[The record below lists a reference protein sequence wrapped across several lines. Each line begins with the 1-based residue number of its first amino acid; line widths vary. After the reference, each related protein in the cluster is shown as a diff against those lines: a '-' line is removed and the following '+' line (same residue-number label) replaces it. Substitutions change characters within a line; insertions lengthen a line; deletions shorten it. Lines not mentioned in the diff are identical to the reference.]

1 MHAKASTGYPL
12 ALILATFSLSLFA
25 GIILSL
31 VIQQWFFSNFEVIKK
46 IQAKEEETILEN
58 TLDKYNF

>member
-1 MHAKASTGYPL
+1 MHSKSSSSYPL

-31 VIQQWFFSNFEVIKK
+31 VIQQWFFSNFELIKK
-46 IQAKEEETILEN
+46 IQAKEEEVILEN
-58 TLDKYNF
+58 TLNKYNF